1 MVLRG
6 ILCIAFIYFLFY
18 MAGFL
23 FSKLTGQKC
32 YKVEIVSGSIL
43 IISVFEIVCFP
54 FLIIKNNF
62 NILCNIF
69 TAVIVLMIGCAIW
82 FWCKNKEWE
91 KLYMFHILKCPGGI
105 FSALFLLIA
114 IMQIIVT
121 SYMHFNCYDDGYYI
135 AISNMAKEQNVVEL
149 NDNVV
154 YCGNY
159 MLENFDWRPAINS
172 WELLIA
178 FFARLFVLPSAVLA
192 HTFLP
197 MLLIPLYYMAM
208 NQVMKKLTDN
218 DYDRFAC
225 LFIYSLLVMF
235 YGTGYV
241 MSSYMAVGT
250 WVGKALLF
258 HLVIPLLFSECI
270 DIYEERQNY
279 VTWIKIGMI
288 AVVGISVTATGVYT
302 VPVYLCSIAIPFVVY
317 LLCHRRGKTVVALL
331 KNAICSLTV
340 FIGIGIYAVTSIICN
355 RRGKSE
361 EAQELDLKYI
371 YFRVFEKDGILVILF
386 VVALILIFLLGNS
399 ARIKLLFIG
408 QTIMLS
414 LMVLNPLTAEF
425 VGNYITGNQVYW
437 RMFLLL
443 PVSFAIPTGGKYI
456 LNFICPREK
465 RRRQIIFA
473 LISILIVIL
482 SLKSGRGMISVFSAH
497 QNMYM
502 IPDEILDVCE
512 SFDLSSG
519 EMITILAEDPTNRF
533 FRQYSSY
540 FDVII
545 GRSSEVSRNEK
556 EAKYKVV
563 HRDIYEDEKI
573 DKTTN
578 KYLKELGVEYI
589 ISDKPFENSEW
600 ILCKKT
606 ANYLIYEVKGQKK
619 HFII

>member
-1 MVLRG
+1 M
-6 ILCIAFIYFLFY
+6 IN
-18 MAGFL
+18 
-23 FSKLTGQKC
+23 
-32 YKVEIVSGSIL
+32 GSII
-43 IISVFEIVCFP
+43 IISLFEIIGFP
-54 FLIIKNNF
+54 FLILKNNF
-62 NILCNIF
+62 NILCDVFLVVSVTI
-69 TAVIVLMIGCAIW
+69 IGIALGL
-82 FWCKNKEWE
+82 WCKGREWRNISGFE
-91 KLYMFHILKCPGGI
+91 IKKCYSNV
-105 FSALFLLIA
+105 FSALFLIVV
-114 IMQIIVT
+114 IMQIVVI

-135 AISNMAKEQNVVEL
+135 AVSNMAKEQNLVEL

-159 MLENFDWRPAINS
+159 LFEDFDWRPAINS

-178 FFARLFVLPSAVLA
+178 FFARLFVLPPAVLA

-258 HLVIPLLFSECI
+258 HLVIPLLLSECI
-270 DIYEERQNY
+270 DIYEERHNY

-288 AVVGISVTATGVYT
+288 AVVGISATATGVYT
-302 VPVYLCSIAIPFVVY
+302 VPVYLCSVAIPFVVY
-317 LLCHRRGKTVVALL
+317 LICHRRGKTVVALL

-340 FIGIGIYAVTSIICN
+340 FIGIGIYAVTLIICN

-371 YFRVFEKDGILVILF
+371 YFRVFEKDKILVILF
-386 VVALILIFLLGNS
+386 VLALILIFLLGNS

-408 QTIMLS
+408 QTITLS

-456 LNFICPREK
+456 FNFICPREK
-465 RRRQIIFA
+465 RRRQIIFS
-473 LISILIVIL
+473 LISILVVIL
-482 SLKSGRGMISVFSAH
+482 SLKSGRGMFSVFSAH

-556 EAKYKVV
+556 EEKYKVV
-563 HRDIYEDEKI
+563 HRDIYEDGKI
-573 DKTTN
+573 DETTN
-578 KYLKELGVEYI
+578 KYLKELGVKYI